1 MDPNETVRI
10 LNAETNEQLLKA
22 HADELAK
29 VRKLRLV
36 IKELKQIDCGNLL
49 LPDKEQ
55 VEKAIILMKIGEY
68 LYLNDKKEQVLSMFS
83 YLLYVIFYRNFL
95 LLTKLTDLEE
105 TSTINLNYTERK
117 ALRQRLTGNLLK
129 ELQNI
134 CEYNDKLRSEVPE
147 VFNET
152 DSLHNQILSLEKQ
165 RRSNIENLIQIRN
178 RKCNF
183 LKVAVE
189 LKMGP
194 YLAREQ
200 EVLLANARQN
210 QTKVNLLRGYFIN
223 EMLTRTEHNLK
234 AIREVEGYINE
245 TLEKE
250 QDISK

>member
-1 MDPNETVRI
+1 M
-10 LNAETNEQLLKA
+10 
-22 HADELAK
+22 
-29 VRKLRLV
+29 
-36 IKELKQIDCGNLL
+36 
-49 LPDKEQ
+49 
-55 VEKAIILMKIGEY
+55 
-68 LYLNDKKEQVLSMFS
+68 
-83 YLLYVIFYRNFL
+83 
-95 LLTKLTDLEE
+95 EE
-105 TSTINLNYTERK
+105 TSAINLNYTERK
-117 ALRQRLTGNLLK
+117 ALRQRLTSNLQK

-134 CEYNDKLRSEVPE
+134 CEYNNKMRSEVPE

-152 DSLHNQILSLEKQ
+152 DSLHNQILALEKQ
-165 RRSNIENLIQIRN
+165 RRSNLENLVQIRN

-183 LKVAVE
+183 LKVAAE

-194 YLAREQ
+194 YLAREL